1 MRAAFLVLVLAL
13 IAFAAAWFAENPGAV
28 AIDWG
33 DWRVETTAGVAVGGV
48 ALLAVVVALLYR
60 AWRWVRTSPRRL
72 RERQEH
78 QRRLQGYR
86 ALTRGLVAVAAGDA
100 DESQRLAK
108 RAEALL
114 EEPPLTLLL
123 SAQAAQLNGDDRAAE
138 KYFQAMLANPELEFL
153 GLRGLLTVELRRGDT
168 AAALEHA
175 RRAYRLR
182 PQSEWT
188 QSTLLEL
195 QLTQH
200 QWKQAEALL
209 IDSAKRRGTPEAT
222 LRRRRAVLLL
232 EQAADIERT
241 GDRAGAASIA
251 ERAHHAAP
259 EFVPAA
265 VASARLQNAI
275 GKPKRALH
283 VLETTWRLTPHP
295 DLAAELFA
303 LWPQESPARRLARV
317 QQFVA
322 SPPGHAEG
330 LLTLARAA
338 LEAADWG
345 LARRSL
351 ESLGGGPLEARVC
364 RLWAEL
370 EDAEHGPGPAARDW
384 LLRATGAPA
393 DPAWTCSRCSGHAS
407 LWQPT
412 CPHCG
417 SFDTLQWQP
426 APLAPDALALDAKV
440 ASGAAALARPEVL
453 PPRERLAAPIRSAE
467 INRGSGAAAAEITPP
482 PAAGE
487 PADLPVVLP
496 MPPDVPVIRPESR
509 PSRRFR

>member
-1 MRAAFLVLVLAL
+1 MIRAALLVFVLAL
-13 IAFAAAWFAENPGAV
+13 IALAAAWFADHPGAV

-33 DWRVETTAGVAVGGV
+33 VWRIETTAGVAVAAV
-48 ALLAVVVALLYR
+48 ALLAVIAALLYR
-60 AWRWVRTSPRRL
+60 AWRWLRTSPRRL

-86 ALTRGLVAVAAGDA
+86 ALTRGMVAVAAGDA

-123 SAQAAQLNGDDRAAE
+123 SAQAAQLNGDERAAE
-138 KYFQAMLANPELEFL
+138 KYFQAMLANSELEFL
-153 GLRGLLTVELRRGDT
+153 GLRGLLSAELRRGDT

-182 PQSEWT
+182 PGSEWI

-195 QLTQH
+195 QLGQH

-209 IDSAKRRGTPEAT
+209 TDSAKRRSTPEAT
-222 LRRRRAVLLL
+222 IRRRRAILLL

-241 GDRAGAASIA
+241 GDRASAAALA

-265 VASARLQNAI
+265 VAAARLQNAI

-283 VLETTWRLTPHP
+283 VLETAWRQTPHP
-295 DLAAELFA
+295 DLAAELLA
-303 LWPQESPARRLARV
+303 LWPQESPARRFARV

-322 SPPGHAEG
+322 SPPGHTEG
-330 LLTLARAA
+330 ALTLARAA
-338 LEAADWG
+338 IDAGEWTQ
-345 LARRSL
+345 ARRAL
-351 ESLGGGPLEARVC
+351 EGLGSGPLEVRVC

-384 LLRATGAPA
+384 LLRAADAPA
-393 DPAWTCSRCSGHAS
+393 DPAWTCTRCAGHVP

-417 SFDTLQWQP
+417 GFDTLQWRP
-426 APLAPDALALDAKV
+426 APLAPDALVLDAK
-440 ASGAAALARPEVL
+440 AATGAAALARPEAL
-453 PPRERLAAPIRSAE
+453 PPRERLAPPLP
-467 INRGSGAAAAEITPP
+467 AAAPSAAVAQPSESIDPP
-482 PAAGE
+482 
-487 PADLPVVLP
+487 LVLP
-496 MPPDVPVIRPESR
+496 PPPDVPVIRPDDGD
-509 PSRRFR
+509 SRRG